1 MLFPIVLKVILIA
14 KVSCFVVS
22 SHLNLSHTSFSPA
35 TKNDPKAPPLGALLL
50 EDEDYLSTKKSSS
63 SSSSKPPPSQSSSI
77 ISTNLVDVD
86 EECSLDSFC
95 LLNHMFPEA
104 SKNIYKIE
112 KNILNPIIIIPIIS
126 PILAYQTYDDIASI
140 FNSFIDFLNSDRKW
154 VPVDGGAYQARI
166 IAPAING
173 IVVPAI
179 SILFATLISN
189 TVATLRQRQIDI
201 HTSLNTEAGDL
212 RVLSSMVDAFP
223 QSRQK
228 EKCREYLTQYTGR
241 LIAESSDMKFNT
253 AEDQSTDSEMNGFV
267 TVLNELTTASDDAT
281 ITPHDT
287 ILSQSYGAV
296 VRLNSQR
303 SARLTA
309 LQATFPTLHY
319 TILSTLA
326 ASIAL
331 AFLIETNQEL
341 LIFLNA
347 IQLRILWTMLIGTFS
362 ALAVVCYDL
371 SGPFRGQYQ
380 ISNAVY
386 QLMTIRD
393 AFKINK

>member
-1 MLFPIVLKVILIA
+1 ML
-14 KVSCFVVS
+14 
-22 SHLNLSHTSFSPA
+22 N
-35 TKNDPKAPPLGALLL
+35 
-50 EDEDYLSTKKSSS
+50 
-63 SSSSKPPPSQSSSI
+63 
-77 ISTNLVDVD
+77 
-86 EECSLDSFC
+86 
-95 LLNHMFPEA
+95 
-104 SKNIYKIE
+104 YKR
-112 KNILNPIIIIPIIS
+112 S
-126 PILAYQTYDDIASI
+126 
-140 FNSFIDFLNSDRKW
+140 W

-173 IVVPAI
+173 IIVPAI
-179 SILFATLISN
+179 TILFATLISN

-212 RVLSSMVDAFP
+212 RLLSSMVDSFP
-223 QSRQK
+223 TSSQK
-228 EKCREYLTQYTGR
+228 LKCREYLTQYTAR
-241 LIAESSDMKFNT
+241 LIAESSENIKFNSV
-253 AEDQSTDSEMNGFV
+253 EFQGSTDSEMNGFV
-267 TVLNELTTASDDAT
+267 FMLNDLATSVDDDYEDGSCNLDEMGGRSR
-281 ITPHDT
+281 IPPDP

-303 SARLTA
+303 SARITY
-309 LQATFPTLHY
+309 LQSTFPTLHY
-319 TILSTLA
+319 GLLGA
-326 ASIAL
+326 LGGSICL

-362 ALAVVCYDL
+362 ALGVVCYDL

-393 AFKINK
+393 ALRINKDQS